1 MKILVTGSRG
11 QLGRELH
18 DVLEERLPG
27 CTVYTDADELD
38 ITDAAAVEAF
48 LRTGDFSHVINCAA
62 YTNVEGA
69 EEDKHLC
76 YSINVDGIRNIA
88 RHADELGVKVLHIST
103 DYVFDGCSC
112 RPYTEGDKVN
122 PTSEYG
128 NTKRRG
134 ETALLGLSPE
144 SIIVRTGWLYSPH
157 GHNFVKTMLR
167 LGGERSEIKVVFD
180 QIGTPTYARDLAE
193 AIATMVLTSHWIPG
207 IYHFANEGACSWYDF
222 AVSIMDCAGKD
233 CKVVPITSTD
243 FPSAVS
249 RPPFSVLDK
258 SRIKATYG
266 INIPHWQNALRRCI
280 LRINAGED

>member
-27 CTVYTDADELD
+27 CTVYTDVDQLD
-38 ITDAAAVEAF
+38 ITDPAAVENF
-48 LRTGDFSHVINCAA
+48 LREGDFTHVINCAA
-62 YTNVEGA
+62 YTDVERA

-88 RHADELGVKVLHIST
+88 LHADELGIKVLHVST
-103 DYVFDGCSC
+103 DYVFDGRSC

-128 NTKRRG
+128 TTKRKG

-157 GHNFVKTMLR
+157 GRNFVKTMLR
-167 LGGERSEIKVVFD
+167 LGTERPEIKVVFD

-193 AIATMVLTSHWIPG
+193 AIATMVLTSRWMPG

-222 AVSIMDCAGKD
+222 AVDIMEGAGLK
-233 CKVVPITSTD
+233 CKVTPITSAD

-258 SRIKATYG
+258 SRLKATYG
-266 INIPHWQNALRRCI
+266 VDIPHWRNGLARC
-280 LRINAGED
+280 LARIKAGED